1 MEIDVKK
8 VLGTQNNEFEIASAM
23 IKAQQE
29 VIEAL
34 HIMQS
39 TIENWNDTE
48 CLQLN
53 KERMN
58 KYFNK
63 FAKDEAITAG

>member
-8 VLGTQNNEFEIASAM
+8 VLGKQCENDFEISDAM
-23 IKAQQE
+23 IKSQQE

-39 TIENWNDTE
+39 TIENWNDADCRE
-48 CLQLN
+48 FN
-53 KERMN
+53 KQRMI

-63 FAKDEAITAG
+63 FSK